1 MMASSDL
8 THGLVAPGEAVQVPG
23 PGAPVVNAEAAVQAV
38 VAEADRVARADEVE
52 LPGHGGV
59 AAGVA
64 ADHHPVLLR
73 ETEAGDQCGHAQ
85 S

>member
-1 MMASSDL
+1 MMASLSPDL
-8 THGLVAPGEAVQVPG
+8 THGLVPPGEAVQVPG
-23 PGAPVVNAEAAVQAV
+23 PGTPVVNAEAAVQAV

-64 ADHHPVLLR
+64 ADHHPVLL
-73 ETEAGDQCGHAQ
+73 
-85 S
+85 